1 MEKFPILLLII
12 IIPLMSAIFL
22 AAFVKQSL
30 NPAKVLYAKYVA
42 VLSSVMTLVC
52 SIFILIDFDHK
63 GGYQYYEIYSLIPSI
78 GLEIEL
84 ALDGFSVLFV
94 FLTSLLTII
103 AISISMYSITK
114 HIKEFLICF
123 LLLEAFSIGVFSSVN
138 LLLFYIFFEAL
149 LIPMYLVIGIWGG
162 QDRIYASIKFFLY
175 TLFGSVLFLIDIVYL
190 FSQFGTLSMP
200 LLAQHAPHLPL
211 NVQIYLWLAAFIAFA
226 VKVPMF
232 PFHTWLPDAHV
243 QAPTAGSVILAGIL
257 LKVGAYG
264 FLRVSINMF
273 TLASIYFSEYVM
285 ILSVFAIVYASLV
298 AIAQTDMKK
307 MIAYSSVAHM
317 GYVTAGIFSFT
328 EIGISGAMM
337 QMLSHGIVS
346 SALFIVVGFLYDR
359 LHTKEIAAYGG
370 VAEKM
375 PNLAVFFMI
384 FTFSSIGLPG
394 TSGFVGE
401 FYSIIAM
408 YHVGWCYT
416 FFACFAMVFGAI
428 YMLRLYRNVMLGE
441 IKNSEINAFTDIS
454 AREYCCL
461 APLAFLTIII
471 GIFPSILSS
480 YYVNDIVSLINKI
493 GHIR

>member
-22 AAFVKQSL
+22 AGFVKQSL

-103 AISISMYSITK
+103 SISISMFSITK

-162 QDRIYASIKFFLY
+162 KDRIYASIKFFLY

-190 FSQFGTLSMP
+190 FSEFGTLSIP
-200 LLAQHAPHLPL
+200 LLAEYAPNLPL

-273 TLASIYFSEYVM
+273 TLASIYFSEYIM

-346 SALFIVVGFLYDR
+346 SALFIIVGFLYDR

-401 FYSIIAM
+401 FYSIVAM
-408 YHVGWCYT
+408 YHVAWYYT

-461 APLAFLTIII
+461 FPLAFLTIII

-493 GHIR
+493 GQIR